1 MSPTEA
7 DNHTTVTEFIFLG
20 FTDNPQL
27 QMALFVVFFFIYL
40 ANVVGNVGM
49 ILLIITEEHL
59 HTPMYFFLC
68 HLSLVDLG
76 YSTAIAPRMLAD
88 FLRQHKV
95 ISFSSC
101 ATQFAFFVGFVD
113 AECYVLAA
121 MAYDR
126 YVAICRPLHYSTVMS
141 KQVCLV
147 LVIGSYV
154 IGLISLISHTSLT
167 FSLNFCGSN
176 IINHFFCEIPPLLAL
191 SCSDTYMSEILL
203 FSLCGF
209 IEFSTILIILIS
221 YLFIFVA
228 ILRIRSAEGRR
239 KAFSTCASHLTGV
252 TLFYGTVMFMYL
264 RPTSSY
270 SLDQDKW
277 ASVFYT
283 VVIPMLNPLIYSLRN
298 KDVKEAFK
306 RVASRKILSQ

>member
-1 MSPTEA
+1 MKMA
-7 DNHTTVTEFIFLG
+7 GDNHTQVTEFIFLG
-20 FTDNPQL
+20 FTDNPYL
-27 QMALFVVFFFIYL
+27 EIVLFVVFLTIYL
-40 ANVVGNVGM
+40 TNVIGNVGM
-49 ILLIITEEHL
+49 ILLILLDEQL
-59 HTPMYFFLC
+59 HSPMYFFLC

-88 FLRQHKV
+88 FLRRHKV

-126 YVAICRPLHYSTVMS
+126 YVAICRPLHYNTIMS

-147 LVIGSYV
+147 LVVGSYV
-154 IGLISLISHTSLT
+154 VGLISLASHTSLT
-167 FSLNFCGSN
+167 FSLDYCGSN
-176 IINHFFCEIPPLLAL
+176 VINHFFCEIPPLLAL
-191 SCSDTYMSEILL
+191 SCSDTYVSEILL

-209 IEFSTILIILIS
+209 IEFSTLLIILIS
-221 YLFIFVA
+221 YIFIFAA
-228 ILRIRSAEGRR
+228 ILRIRSAEGRL

-264 RPTSSY
+264 RPPSSY

-298 KDVKEAFK
+298 RDVKEAFRRVISK
-306 RVASRKILSQ
+306 RVLSHK

>member
-1 MSPTEA
+1 MHK
-7 DNHTTVTEFIFLG
+7 DNHSTVTEFIFLG
-20 FTDNPQL
+20 FTDNSRL
-27 QMALFVVFFFIYL
+27 EMALFVVFFFIYL

-49 ILLIITEEHL
+49 IFLIIIDEQL

-126 YVAICRPLHYSTVMS
+126 YVAICRPLHYTTVMS

-154 IGLISLISHTSLT
+154 IGLISLVSHTSLT

-191 SCSDTYMSEILL
+191 SCSDTYVNEILL

-221 YLFIFVA
+221 YIFIFVA

-283 VVIPMLNPLIYSLRN
+283 VVIPTLNPLIYSLRN
-298 KDVKEAFK
+298 KDVKEAFI
-306 RVASRKILSQ
+306 RLSRGREA

>member
-1 MSPTEA
+1 MDKENSSM
-7 DNHTTVTEFIFLG
+7 VTEFIFMG
-20 FTDNPQL
+20 ITQDPQM
-27 QMALFVVFFFIYL
+27 QIIFFVVFLIVYL
-40 ANVVGNVGM
+40 VNVVGNIGM
-49 ILLIITEEHL
+49 IILITTDTQL

-68 HLSLVDLG
+68 NLSFVDLG
-76 YSTAIAPRMLAD
+76 YSSAIAPRMLAD
-88 FLRQHKV
+88 FLTNHKV

-126 YVAICRPLHYSTVMS
+126 FVAICRPLHYSTFMS
-141 KQVCLV
+141 KRVCLA
-147 LVIGSYV
+147 LMLGSYLA
-154 IGLISLISHTSLT
+154 GLVSLVAHTTLT
-167 FSLNFCGSN
+167 FGLSYCGSN

-191 SCSDTYMSEILL
+191 SCSDTYISELLL

-209 IEFSTILIILIS
+209 IEFSTILIIFIS
-221 YLFIFVA
+221 YTFILVA
-228 ILRIRSAEGRR
+228 VVRMRSAEGRL
-239 KAFSTCASHLTGV
+239 KIFSTCGSHLTGV

-277 ASVFYT
+277 ASVFCT
-283 VVIPMLNPLIYSLRN
+283 IIIPMLNPLIYSLRN
-298 KDVKEAFK
+298 KDVKAAF
-306 RVASRKILSQ
+306 RKLFGKKSQ

>member
-1 MSPTEA
+1 MYK

-20 FTDNPQL
+20 FTNNPRL
-27 QMALFVVFFFIYL
+27 EMTLFVVFFFIYL

-49 ILLIITEEHL
+49 ILLIITDEQL

-126 YVAICRPLHYSTVMS
+126 YVAICRPLHYTTVMS
-141 KQVCLV
+141 KQVCLA

-154 IGLISLISHTSLT
+154 IGLISLVSHTSLT
-167 FSLNFCGSN
+167 FSLDFCSSN

-228 ILRIRSAEGRR
+228 ILRIRSAEGRS

-298 KDVKEAFK
+298 KDVKEAFI
-306 RVASRKILSQ
+306 RVIKKVSAQ

>member
-1 MSPTEA
+1 M
-7 DNHTTVTEFIFLG
+7 DRGNHSVVTEFV
-20 FTDNPQL
+20 FTGITQDPQL
-27 QMALFVVFFFIYL
+27 QIIFFVVFLVVYMI
-40 ANVVGNVGM
+40 NVVGNVGM
-49 ILLIITEEHL
+49 IILIITDTQL

-68 HLSLVDLG
+68 NLSFVDLG
-76 YSTAIAPRMLAD
+76 YSSAIAPRMLAD
-88 FLRQHKV
+88 FLSKHKV

-126 YVAICRPLHYSTVMS
+126 FVAICRPLHYSTLMS
-141 KQVCLV
+141 KRVCLA
-147 LVIGSYV
+147 LMLGSYLF
-154 IGLISLISHTSLT
+154 GLVSLVAHTFLT
-167 FSLNFCGSN
+167 FSLSFCNSN

-191 SCSDTYMSEILL
+191 SCSDTYISELLL

-209 IEFSTILIILIS
+209 IEFSTILIIFIS
-221 YLFIFVA
+221 YAFILIA
-228 ILRIRSAEGRR
+228 IIRMHSAEGRI
-239 KAFSTCASHLTGV
+239 KAFSTCVSHLTGV

-283 VVIPMLNPLIYSLRN
+283 VIIPMLNPLIYSLRN
-298 KDVKEAFK
+298 KDVKAAFK
-306 RVASRKILSQ
+306 KLIGKKPQ

>member
-1 MSPTEA
+1 MDKE
-7 DNHTTVTEFIFLG
+7 NHSMVTEFIFMG
-20 FTDNPQL
+20 ITQDPQL
-27 QMALFVVFFFIYL
+27 QIIFFVVFLLIYL
-40 ANVVGNVGM
+40 VNVVGNVGM
-49 ILLIITEEHL
+49 IILIITDTQL

-68 HLSLVDLG
+68 NLSFVDLG
-76 YSTAIAPRMLAD
+76 YSSAIAPRMLAD
-88 FLRQHKV
+88 FLTKHKV

-126 YVAICRPLHYSTVMS
+126 FVAICRPLHYSTLMS
-141 KQVCLV
+141 KRVCLI
-147 LVIGSYV
+147 LMLGSYLA
-154 IGLISLISHTSLT
+154 GLVSLVAHTSLT
-167 FSLNFCGSN
+167 FSLSYCGSN

-191 SCSDTYMSEILL
+191 SCSDTYVSEILL

-209 IEFSTILIILIS
+209 IEFSTILIIFIS
-221 YLFIFVA
+221 YAYILVA
-228 ILRIRSAEGRR
+228 IIRMHSAEGRL
-239 KAFSTCASHLTGV
+239 KAFSTCGSHLTGV

-270 SLDQDKW
+270 SLNQDKW

-283 VVIPMLNPLIYSLRN
+283 IIIPMLNPLIYSLRN
-298 KDVKEAFK
+298 KDVKAAFK
-306 RVASRKILSQ
+306 KLIGKNPQK

>member
-1 MSPTEA
+1 MDTE
-7 DNHTTVTEFIFLG
+7 NHSIVTEFIFMG
-20 FTDNPQL
+20 ITQDPQM
-27 QMALFVVFFFIYL
+27 QIIFFVVFLIVYL
-40 ANVVGNVGM
+40 VNVVGNVGM
-49 ILLIITEEHL
+49 IILIITDTQL

-68 HLSLVDLG
+68 NLSFVDLG
-76 YSTAIAPRMLAD
+76 YSSAIAPRMLAD
-88 FLRQHKV
+88 FLTKHKV

-126 YVAICRPLHYSTVMS
+126 FVAICQPLHYSTLMS
-141 KQVCLV
+141 KRVCLV
-147 LVIGSYV
+147 LILVA
-154 IGLISLISHTSLT
+154 HTTLT
-167 FSLNFCGSN
+167 FSLSYCGSN

-191 SCSDTYMSEILL
+191 SCSDTHISEILL

-209 IEFSTILIILIS
+209 IEFSTILIIFIS
-221 YLFIFVA
+221 YTFILVA
-228 ILRIRSAEGRR
+228 IIRMRSAQGRL
-239 KAFSTCASHLTGV
+239 KAFSTCGSHLTGV

-283 VVIPMLNPLIYSLRN
+283 IIIPMLNPLIYSLRN
-298 KDVKEAFK
+298 KDVKAAFK
-306 RVASRKILSQ
+306 KLIQKNLNNNTK